1 MPDKVVLDSSV
12 IAAIFF
18 PEGEVSERAEEVAA
32 KNDLITLDLAVAEVG
47 NVAWKRAIIYEE
59 DKDTTLAALQD
70 CRDFIAGSCALLR
83 SFDLVEEAYDISVE
97 DKIAFYDSLFLAAA
111 DKERAPLFTLD
122 KKLHEK
128 VKAKKNVRVI

>member
-1 MPDKVVLDSSV
+1 M
-12 IAAIFF
+12 
-18 PEGEVSERAEEVAA
+18 
-32 KNDLITLDLAVAEVG
+32 ITLDLAVAEVG
-47 NVAWKRAIIYEE
+47 NVAWERAILYEE
-59 DKDTTLAALQD
+59 DEDTTLAALQD

-83 SFDLVEEAYDISVE
+83 SFDLVEEAYEISVE

>member
-47 NVAWKRAIIYEE
+47 NVAWERAILYEE
-59 DKDTTLAALQD
+59 DEDTTLAALQD

-83 SFDLVEEAYDISVE
+83 SFDLVEEAYEISVK
-97 DKIAFYDSLFLAAA
+97 DKIAFHDSLFLAAA

>member
-18 PEGEVSERAEEVAA
+18 PEDEVSERAQEVAA

-47 NVAWKRAIIYEE
+47 NVAWKRAILYKE
-59 DKDTTLAALQD
+59 DKDRTLAALQD
-70 CRDFIAGSCALLR
+70 CRNFIADSCMLIR
-83 SFDLVEEAYDISVE
+83 SFDLVEEAFEISVE
-97 DKIAFYDSLFLAAA
+97 NKIAFYDSLFLAAA

-128 VKAKKNVRVI
+128 VKAKRNVRVI

>member
-18 PEGEVSERAEEVAA
+18 PEDEVSELAEKIAA
-32 KNDLITLDLAVAEVG
+32 KNNLITLDLAVAEVG
-47 NVAWKRAIIYEE
+47 NVAWKRAMFFNE

-70 CRDFIAGSCALLR
+70 CRDFIADSCALLR
-83 SFDLVEEAYDISVE
+83 SFDLVEEAYEISVE

-111 DKERAPLFTLD
+111 EKEQAPLLTLD

-128 VKAKKNVRVI
+128 VKAKRNVRVI